1 MLNSVTALNP
11 NRRLRTSVLSL
22 KNVFLNNGVRNVAQV
37 QLSSVTGPRRLSTS
51 FSTQSNQLEYD
62 LKTKNRSPNNFKIDI
77 TSAGTPPIR
86 AEEKLPELDENP
98 VPKAFTITVVDTVA
112 RAREVLEIMYR
123 QQRSNPET
131 IWACDTESADIDLSV
146 QGAFTFLIIE
156 NKQIILCVASSLL
169 FLMIFCKLTI
179 YMAIF
184 VYRMMSVM
192 QLYAML

>member
-11 NRRLRTSVLSL
+11 NRRLRISVLSL
-22 KNVFLNNGVRNVAQV
+22 RNAFFNNGARNIAQV
-37 QLSSVTGPRRLSTS
+37 QFSSVTGPRKLSTS

-77 TSAGTPPIR
+77 SNAGTPPIR

-123 QQRSNPET
+123 QQRSNPGT

-156 NKQIILCVASSLL
+156 NKQNKQNS
-169 FLMIFCKLTI
+169 M
-179 YMAIF
+179 
-184 VYRMMSVM
+184 
-192 QLYAML
+192 